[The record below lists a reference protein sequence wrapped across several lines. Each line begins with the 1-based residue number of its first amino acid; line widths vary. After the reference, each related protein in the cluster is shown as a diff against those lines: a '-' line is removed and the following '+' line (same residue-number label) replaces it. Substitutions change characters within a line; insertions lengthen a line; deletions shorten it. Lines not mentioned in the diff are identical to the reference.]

1 VPFCL
6 IGIGFFTVHVEPFN
20 IFTSS
25 LDGANE
31 GSYIGI
37 FNGTICLPQIL
48 ASVASFLVFKLVGNS
63 MPGMMLIAGI
73 AMFIA
78 VLAIS
83 IIKQDKPQED
93 LSEKATK

>member
-1 VPFCL
+1 MVPMKA
-6 IGIGFFTVHVEPFN
+6 H
-20 IFTSS
+20 
-25 LDGANE
+25 
-31 GSYIGI
+31 IGI

-48 ASVASFLVFKLVGNS
+48 ASVASFMVFKFVGNS

-73 AMFIA
+73 SMFIA

-93 LSEKATK
+93 LSENPTK